1 MIESPAPKSNSK
13 TPSPQVLIVS
23 PTRELALQTA
33 ETLTMLCDLL
43 NWKTVCLFGGMPK
56 TEQVRQLNQKDLKVV
71 VGTPGRVLDLLN
83 DGAVSFD
90 KVTYLVLDEA
100 DRMLD
105 KGFENDIR
113 QIIAQTPTEGRQTL
127 MFSATWPDSVRGL
140 AATFMKEPV
149 RITVGSDELAANTRV
164 SQSASCSPS
173 SVHCGSAADLLL
185 LLTCPRSDVEVFASS
200 RDKDPRLLS
209 VLRSHTKEYAKGSSK
224 VPLRILV
231 FALYKKE
238 ATRLEQTIK
247 RAGFA
252 VAGLHGD
259 MGQRE
264 RMSALDGFKTGEVG
278 VLVATG
284 AFLHFSFSR
293 QILAA
298 RVAFGRLTYDSTFIL
313 MQMLPLEDSTSP
325 TSPSSSTSP
334 SP

>member
-1 MIESPAPKSNSK
+1 MIESPATKFNSK

-164 SQSASCSPS
+164 SQSAYCSPS
-173 SVHCGSAADLLL
+173 SVHYGSAADLLL
-185 LLTCPRSDVEVFASS
+185 LPTSS
-200 RDKDPRLLS
+200 SLRRRGLRLIKGQGPPTALGPPIAHQGVRKGQLQGTSPHPRLCALQ
-209 VLRSHTKEYAKGSSK
+209 EGSDPARANDQARR
-224 VPLRILV
+224 VCRRW
-231 FALYKKE
+231 FA
-238 ATRLEQTIK
+238 R
-247 RAGFA
+247 R
-252 VAGLHGD
+252 HGTA
-259 MGQRE
+259 RE
-264 RMSALDGFKTGEVG
+264 DECARRVQDG
-278 VLVATG
+278 
-284 AFLHFSFSR
+284 
-293 QILAA
+293 
-298 RVAFGRLTYDSTFIL
+298 
-313 MQMLPLEDSTSP
+313 
-325 TSPSSSTSP
+325 
-334 SP
+334 

>member
-1 MIESPAPKSNSK
+1 MPA
-13 TPSPQVLIVS
+13 PQVLVVS

-43 NWKTVCLFGGMPK
+43 KYKAVCLYGGMPK
-56 TEQVRQLNQKDLKVV
+56 PEQVRLLNQKDLKVV

-90 KVTYLVLDEA
+90 RVTYLVLDEA

-113 QIIAQTPTEGRQTL
+113 QIIAQTPTKGRQTL

-164 SQSASCSPS
+164 SQSACPIVKPANSSCSVELTLS
-173 SVHCGSAADLLL
+173 LTSCLAAAL
-185 LLTCPRSDVEVFASS
+185 PSDVEVFDTS

-209 VLRSHTKEYAKGSSK
+209 VLRAHSKDYQKAGSK
-224 VPLRILV
+224 NPLRILV

-264 RMSALDGFKTGEVG
+264 RMAALEGFKTGEVG
-278 VLVATG
+278 ILVATG
-284 AFLHFSFSR
+284 VYTAQR
-293 QILAA
+293 
-298 RVAFGRLTYDSTFIL
+298 RVPF
-313 MQMLPLEDSTSP
+313 PKV
-325 TSPSSSTSP
+325 
-334 SP
+334 